1 MKKIKLLC
9 VVGPTASGKTGLGI
23 ELAKK
28 LSGEI
33 VSADSMQIYKGI
45 HIASAAPDEAEKQGI
60 PHHLIEFLDP
70 EESFTV
76 AEYVELAHKTIS
88 EISARGALP
97 IVVGG
102 TGLYI
107 NSLIDG
113 IDFVPQEFDSA
124 LRERLTLE
132 AENNGNEAMLEKLR
146 LIDPDAA
153 SKLHPNDIRRIIRA
167 FEIYYST
174 GLTRTQADEISKKE
188 SRYDVLLLG
197 LSCADRQKL
206 YNRINLRVDIMLENG
221 LVDEARN
228 SLSKT
233 TGGAVQA
240 IGHKELLP
248 YLSGEAKLC
257 DAAEALKRATR
268 RYAKRQ
274 LTWFRRDERVKW
286 IYTDECDDP
295 IEKALEIIEEWRN

>member
-1 MKKIKLLC
+1 
-9 VVGPTASGKTGLGI
+9 
-23 ELAKK
+23 
-28 LSGEI
+28 
-33 VSADSMQIYKGI
+33 MQIYKGI

-146 LIDPDAA
+146 SIDPDAA

-167 FEIYYST
+167 LEIY
-174 GLTRTQADEISKKE
+174 
-188 SRYDVLLLG
+188 
-197 LSCADRQKL
+197 
-206 YNRINLRVDIMLENG
+206 
-221 LVDEARN
+221 
-228 SLSKT
+228 
-233 TGGAVQA
+233 
-240 IGHKELLP
+240 
-248 YLSGEAKLC
+248 
-257 DAAEALKRATR
+257 
-268 RYAKRQ
+268 
-274 LTWFRRDERVKW
+274 
-286 IYTDECDDP
+286 
-295 IEKALEIIEEWRN
+295 